1 MTTELEV
8 CVLDGGNE
16 WSLTGSGCES
26 LYRGPMNWICGWGL
40 SMGLGKGKRSLQVTF
55 SGYLRRGTR
64 RKDERFESVWVSV

>member
-1 MTTELEV
+1 MSRGLEIR
-8 CVLDGGNE
+8 VLDGVNVR
-16 WSLTGSGCES
+16 SLAGSGCES
-26 LYRGPMNWICGWGL
+26 FCRGPLYWICGWGL